1 MNDLEESIK
10 LKELSPRKTIQ
21 EFEKVLSSHP
31 DCFHGDTVNCPLKHS
46 FAPGVYVRE
55 IFIPKDTIVVGKIH
69 KHEHP
74 NFLMSGKVEVFTEGE
89 GLRILEAPL
98 SMISKAGTKRVV
110 RAIEDTV
117 WITVHAT
124 EETNLE
130 KIEEHVI
137 AKSYDELP
145 APVVKELLENKEELI
160 CHG

>member
-1 MNDLEESIK
+1 MNELESSNT
-10 LKELSPRKTIQ
+10 LKEISPRKTIQ
-21 EFEKVLSSHP
+21 DFESILSTHP
-31 DCFHGDTVNCPLKHS
+31 ECFHGDTTNCPLKHS

-124 EETNLE
+124 EETDLG
-130 KIEEHVI
+130 KIEEYVI

-145 APVVKELLENKEELI
+145 APIAKELLENKEESI
-160 CHG
+160 CLG